1 MKVAFCMYAMN
12 LRKNLIAFFLFMTT
26 ILPGFS
32 LPIIPS
38 NSVILDDEVGGAF
51 DEFFNDLLQAS
62 GKKAA
67 GKQKASFVPK
77 VILLSNS
84 SVNAA
89 SGPGGE
95 FVIFSGLFRMCDNVE
110 EFLGVIAH
118 EIAHGK
124 GIHSVQAAMGE
135 DKAFLTAAVAFAL
148 GGVAALAA
156 KDASP
161 LIAGLTGGQTAYIGT
176 AMKNMQHLEKAAD
189 AEAIHILAKAGIPP
203 TGLLT
208 FLQKLQKAYGTPDLN
223 PYFMDHP
230 LTEDRIQAVQKDVQE
245 ADQKFPGGNWPK
257 KAHYTKLFN
266 RIRAKILGFTM
277 DPTQAIKLFD
287 GSTPND
293 HYARSVAYG
302 RMPSQ
307 TSKALNELNH
317 ILKDEPNNPYILELK
332 SQLLMDAGKSDEA
345 VETLTRAVKEKP
357 KNGKEAV
364 YLKLSLAHLLV
375 EQQKNTKDAI
385 HYLNQIILHD
395 HNNHFAWHLLGKA
408 HMINGQE
415 AHALWANAEADAIR
429 DDKNASKAK
438 LKNAR
443 NKAKGDKILLQ
454 KIGDLER
461 SL

>member
-1 MKVAFCMYAMN
+1 
-12 LRKNLIAFFLFMTT
+12 
-26 ILPGFS
+26 
-32 LPIIPS
+32 
-38 NSVILDDEVGGAF
+38 
-51 DEFFNDLLQAS
+51 NDLLQAS
-62 GKKAA
+62 GKKAG

-77 VILLSNS
+77 IILLSNS

-148 GGVAALAA
+148 GGIAALAA

-161 LIAGLTGGQTAYIGT
+161 LIAGVTGGQTAYMGA

-189 AEAIHILAKAGIPP
+189 AEAIQILAKAGVPS

-277 DPTQAIKLFD
+277 DPTHVIKRFG
-287 GSTPND
+287 GSTAND
-293 HYARSVAYG
+293 FYARSVAYG
-302 RMPSQ
+302 RMPSE
-307 TSKALNELNH
+307 TPKALSELNH
-317 ILKDEPNNPYILELK
+317 TLKDEPNNPYMLELK
-332 SQLLMDAGKSDEA
+332 SQLLMDAGKTDEA
-345 VETLTRAVKEKP
+345 IATLMRAVKEKP
-357 KNGKEAV
+357 KNGKDAV

-375 EQQKNTKDAI
+375 EKQKNIPEAI
-385 HYLNQIILHD
+385 HYLNQIILKD

-408 HMINGQE
+408 YMVNGQE
-415 AHALWANAEADAIR
+415 AHALWANAEADALHN
-429 DDKNASKAK
+429 DKNASKAK
-438 LKNAR
+438 LQSAR
-443 NKAKGDKILLQ
+443 AKAGRDKTLLQ
-454 KIGDLER
+454 KIGDLEK